1 MDTAAARAAALWAAL
16 LLLLLLV
23 LSQLVVRVAHATAL
37 SLSHGPRR
45 RGPGA

>member
-1 MDTAAARAAALWAAL
+1 MDTAAARAAALWAA

-37 SLSHGPRR
+37 SLSPGPRR